1 MKWVETT
8 FHILHRYFTRL
19 NNPHLYH
26 PHPASTDHQA
36 ATPPPPGLRYVTS
49 YWDMCRSLRIRP
61 LRIFPKRL
69 VTRLENGRFADF
81 SPRNGWKL
89 GGVVF
94 FGWDK
99 VVILFGDLTYYQSM
113 ILFQVVS
120 MIDDVWW
127 LLSRFTPKVGKM
139 ISQFDELN
147 CNFTVIAVPLPFNA
161 KRVHCPRRGLASL
174 AASDEDVAKLA
185 AVYWFT
191 VERLVVDDFTIRN

>member
-1 MKWVETT
+1 MQFVLVFFEFLLLGGNDPIWLRYVKWVETT
-8 FHILHRYFTRL
+8 FHILHRSFTRL
-19 NNPHLYH
+19 KNPHSYH
-26 PHPASTDHQA
+26 PHPASTNRQA

-69 VTRLENGRFADF
+69 VTRLENGWFADS

-94 FGWDK
+94 LVETRWWFCL
-99 VVILFGDLTYYQSM
+99 VILRIINSM

-127 LLSRFTPKVGKM
+127 LLSRFTPKVGNV

-147 CNFTVIAVPLPFNA
+147 CNFTVIACN
-161 KRVHCPRRGLASL
+161 CCTLAIQ
-174 AASDEDVAKLA
+174 
-185 AVYWFT
+185 
-191 VERLVVDDFTIRN
+191 R